1 MSNNR
6 YSIQQSPSLRNS
18 LRLLNVGSAKY
29 GGDWNSV
36 PHTHPYAEMFYV
48 VGGQGQI
55 LIDQELYPVASQDLV
70 IINPNVV
77 HTEVSL
83 NASPLEY
90 VVLGVEGLELIP
102 GSDDERRF
110 RILDQ
115 GQHWESI
122 SHCIQNI
129 LQETHSNLPG
139 SDTICQAYL
148 EILITL
154 LMRSTDFVLNPAP
167 LPSANN
173 QCAAVRRYIDAH
185 FKESISLDHLAQIA
199 HVNKYHLAHSFKETF
214 GVSPIAYQL
223 SRRLEESCHLLRQ
236 TDLSLSQI
244 AHVLG
249 FSSSSYFS
257 QIFRK
262 NKHMSPSEYRRLA
275 DSSPGTPSFP
285 EKN

>member
-6 YSIQQSPSLRNS
+6 YAIRQSPSLRNS

-55 LIDQELYPVASQDLV
+55 LIDQELYPVASQELV

-90 VVLGVEGLELIP
+90 VVLGVEGLELLP
-102 GSDDERRF
+102 DSDDERRF
-110 RILDQ
+110 RILEQ
-115 GQHWESI
+115 GQHLESI

-148 EILITL
+148 EILITR

-223 SRRLEESCHLLRQ
+223 GRRLEESCHLLRQ

-275 DSSPGTPSFP
+275 ESSPEAPSSQ

>member
-1 MSNNR
+1 MSNDLYAIRQNP
-6 YSIQQSPSLRNS
+6 SIRNS

-36 PHTHPYAEMFYV
+36 PHTHSYAELFYV
-48 VGGQGQI
+48 VGGQGQV
-55 LIDQELYPVASQDLV
+55 LIEQTLYPVCARQLV

-90 VVLGVEGLELIP
+90 VVLGIEGLELTAGP
-102 GSDDERRF
+102 NEESRF
-110 RILDQ
+110 RILDNFD
-115 GQHWESI
+115 GIDSI
-122 SHCIQNI
+122 WGCIQNI

-139 SDTICQAYL
+139 SDTICQAYM
-148 EILITL
+148 EILITR
-154 LMRSTDFVLNPAP
+154 LMRSTDFAVNPAP
-167 LPSANN
+167 LPSSNN

-185 FKESISLDHLAQIA
+185 FKESLTLDRLAEVA
-199 HVNKYHLAHSFKETF
+199 HVNKYYLAHAFKEAF
-214 GVSPIAYQL
+214 GVSPISYQL
-223 SRRLEESCHLLRQ
+223 GRRIEESCLLLRQ
-236 TDLSLSQI
+236 TDMSLSQI

-262 NKHMSPSEYRRLA
+262 SKGMSPSEYRRA
-275 DSSPGTPSFP
+275 ARQPQESVPS
-285 EKN
+285 ES